1 MKRRT
6 GAITIET
13 KLEVVRGAL
22 IGQVSLEK
30 GARRLRVPKAEL
42 ARLVEGARRKVIAE
56 LGEQAIEAA
65 RARC

>member
-1 MKRRT
+1 MKRRSRP
-6 GAITIET
+6 ITIET

-22 IGQVSLEK
+22 IGQVTLAN

-65 RARC
+65 RTRC